1 MKNAEGTERSRRFHI
16 SWKPYW
22 CPGLSMHS
30 QGFPSFKHWQFLI
43 SNLVGVF
50 RDTSVAIG
58 VARILS
64 YIKEGIKIQLEGV
77 NLHGIEL
84 RAGRN
89 IMWNVA
95 ISFSGSSWKRCDKS
109 GHRRRQDQC
118 VRDFKAR
125 LQETGLRLSE
135 LWRRSYLKIF

>member
-1 MKNAEGTERSRRFHI
+1 MS
-16 SWKPYW
+16 SV
-22 CPGLSMHS
+22 SMNSH
-30 QGFPSFKHWQFLI
+30 GFPSFKPLQFLM

-50 RDTSVAIG
+50 RDTTVATG

-89 IMWNVA
+89 IM
-95 ISFSGSSWKRCDKS
+95 
-109 GHRRRQDQC
+109 
-118 VRDFKAR
+118 
-125 LQETGLRLSE
+125 
-135 LWRRSYLKIF
+135 